1 MMDQHTRHIAPTR
14 RRERKTVFADS
25 RWKVYTILPYN
36 ICDPQYAEKKKQEE
50 STCDSILYP

>member
-25 RWKVYTILPYN
+25 RWKVYTIIPYN

-50 STCDSILYP
+50 STCDSIL